1 MLRGLRTT
9 SRRLRKISKI
19 TDAATTTHP
28 VCNDSLRHLYF
39 ELRVWYINRNM
50 NPWHPAHLL
59 AIGLGPLMVIT
70 TLINTPSGRTTLACL
85 SGFFLILGTA
95 IYYLHGWSTGPLVGA
110 WAYSIGFSGLLG
122 VDLSQIWAYKAAG
135 VSVPN
140 PFLLSA
146 FGFISLLLGSVCAIS
161 ALDRM
166 DDPFDRFGNVC
177 WQLGS
182 MAVMCSQM
190 WKVYRIL
197 KASEGGIVELTAFL
211 MESFF
216 FIGAALFYYG
226 CNLYDASERAEE
238 EAEEEGIHWEP
249 SIRPTTINHIWLIG
263 CLFFTI
269 GPTYS
274 LYCGYSIENLAYT
287 VCGWLF
293 VLGTTTYYS
302 DWELED
308 LVGAT
313 CYLLG
318 CAGYVYFDGLYL
330 LAVSPEEISMRV
342 NQGISVLGDFLY
354 FFGSIGFEPA
364 VEELGYPW
372 DRMGIE
378 GFINGSLCIV
388 VSQAWKMIR
397 LLRNTKIRESVR
409 AALASET
416 SVGIGAVLFGW
427 GALKL
432 DFERRSGDFEGLSQ
446 LAVVLLHP
454 AALDQDSGLPREVGI
469 NHLFLLSCVFFVA
482 APLRTAIKYHQN
494 GLQTHGARSSV
505 LV

>member
-1 MLRGLRTT
+1 
-9 SRRLRKISKI
+9 
-19 TDAATTTHP
+19 
-28 VCNDSLRHLYF
+28 
-39 ELRVWYINRNM
+39 
-50 NPWHPAHLL
+50 
-59 AIGLGPLMVIT
+59 
-70 TLINTPSGRTTLACL
+70 
-85 SGFFLILGTA
+85 
-95 IYYLHGWSTGPLVGA
+95 
-110 WAYSIGFSGLLG
+110 
-122 VDLSQIWAYKAAG
+122 
-135 VSVPN
+135 
-140 PFLLSA
+140 
-146 FGFISLLLGSVCAIS
+146 
-161 ALDRM
+161 M

-182 MAVMCSQM
+182 MAVTVSQM

-238 EAEEEGIHWEP
+238 EAEEEGILWEP
-249 SIRPTTINHIWLIG
+249 RIRPTTINHIWLIG

-308 LVGAT
+308 LVGAK

-330 LAVSPEEISMRV
+330 LAVSPEEISMLV

-354 FFGSIGFEPA
+354 FFGSIGVEPA

-454 AALDQDSGLPREVGI
+454 AALDQDSGLHREVGI